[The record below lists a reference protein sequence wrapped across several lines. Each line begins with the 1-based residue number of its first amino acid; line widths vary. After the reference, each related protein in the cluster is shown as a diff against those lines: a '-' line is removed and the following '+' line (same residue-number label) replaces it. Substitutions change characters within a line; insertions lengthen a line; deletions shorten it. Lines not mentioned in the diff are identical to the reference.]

1 MVYSFFDADEATRS
15 LGTFMILD
23 HIDRA
28 RRMGLPYVYLGYWVQ
43 GSRKMDYKGR
53 FLPQERL
60 TAEGWKRVEED

>member
-1 MVYSFFDADEATRS
+1 
-15 LGTFMILD
+15 MILD

-28 RRMGLPYVYLGYWVQ
+28 NRMGLPYVYLGYWVP

-60 TAEGWKRVEED
+60 MPSGWNRVEK

>member
-1 MVYSFFDADEATRS
+1 
-15 LGTFMILD
+15 MILD

-28 RRMGLPYVYLGYWVQ
+28 SRMGLPYVYLGYWVP

-60 TAEGWKRVEED
+60 MPSGWTRVEK